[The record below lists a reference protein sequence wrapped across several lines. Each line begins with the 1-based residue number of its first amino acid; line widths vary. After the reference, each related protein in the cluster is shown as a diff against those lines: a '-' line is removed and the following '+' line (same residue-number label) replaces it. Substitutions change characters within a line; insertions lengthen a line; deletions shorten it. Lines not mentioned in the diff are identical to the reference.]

1 MPLRNSRNAML
12 MGASAL
18 VLCAALPAAA
28 FAQAAPAQTADTV
41 EEVVVTGQRAAIKSA
56 QEIKKNATEI
66 VDGIS
71 ADDIGKLPDR
81 SVTEALQRIVGVT
94 IDHTMSR
101 GDPEHFSVEGSGVNI
116 RGLSYVRSEL
126 NGRDSFGANG
136 GRALSFED
144 VPPELMAGV
153 DIYKNPSAE
162 QIEGAI
168 GGLVNLRTQMPF
180 DHKGL
185 KVGAAVSGTYGDLAK
200 GDWTPSYS
208 ALISNRWD
216 TPVGEFGALIDV
228 AYSESH
234 TRTDGIQQEAYFPH
248 APNGTVYNQGTTT
261 TTDDTTETGNGW
273 NTTGKTVWVPNGLQ
287 WRTLDFNRKRTG
299 VFGAL
304 QWRPSDK
311 FETSLTYFQ
320 SKYEMEWGEYAIFSQ
335 VFNPGDVVVTNGQF
349 DDKGLF
355 KKGTLSAPGGMSFND
370 DVRAA
375 DRNSRTS
382 DVSWHAQW
390 TPDDK
395 LTIKTDVQYVRATT
409 RGFDSTVATG
419 LLIPSEDVDLSGDV
433 PKLSVDKQ
441 YMANPA
447 NYFWGF
453 TMDHADESVGHEW
466 AWRGDVEYKFDAGP
480 LRNIRFGARYT
491 DRDAST
497 IQSNPSYNWQGI
509 SQTWMLGWYM
519 PDLAY
524 LTDYPAPTT
533 VYQFPNFFNGKA
545 NLPAAVVFPAL
556 SLAQGYPDSYKLL
569 HSFRADNSFSDKG
582 YVWPAPAYGGLGS
595 ENLQDENTWAGYA
608 QAAFGWD
615 DLKFPVDGTLG
626 VRVVKTKNIATGAF
640 VGATTPTLD
649 PSIPAGLIP
658 RFQGSTQEG
667 TFHNEYTDVLP
678 SLNVRIKLTDTL
690 QARFAAAKALARP
703 DFTQLQAYTTISQ
716 SISGTGTAAV
726 SSLTGT
732 ASGNPYLEPTRSNQ
746 FDATLEWYFAP
757 TGSLTMA
764 VFHKDLS
771 DVVINQVYNV
781 PYASTNGQIYQFSTT
796 APVNGADG
804 KASGVELAYNQFYD
818 FLPGWLSGFGLQANF
833 TYVDSEQTV
842 HPAPSNITSGQAST
856 LLLNQYGIDTNGA
869 GFTNLPLANLSKYS
883 YNVALMYEKGPI
895 SARLAYNWR
904 SKYLQAV
911 NVNGGQGTN
920 GFDSKTGQYNQTWGL
935 PMWADD
941 YGQLDG
947 SLFYKVN
954 DKVQLGV
961 EAQNLSDSKYKQLLQ
976 QNTGYNG
983 RAWFVSGRRYTAT
996 LRLNF

>member
-1 MPLRNSRNAML
+1 MLHSKSRRRVML

-18 VLCAALPAAA
+18 VLCAALPAVATA
-28 FAQAAPAQTADTV
+28 QTTSAQATTEV

-56 QEIKKNATEI
+56 QEIKRNATEI

-81 SVTEALQRIVGVT
+81 SVTEALQRVVGVT

-116 RGLSYVRSEL
+116 RGLTYVRSEL

-144 VPPELMAGV
+144 VPPELMAGI

-168 GGLVNLRTQMPF
+168 GGLVNLRTQMPLN
-180 DHKGL
+180 HPGL
-185 KVGAAVSGTYGDLAK
+185 KMSGSVSGTYGDLAK
-200 GDWTPSYS
+200 GKMTPSAS
-208 ALISNRWD
+208 VLLSNRWD
-216 TPVGEFGALIDV
+216 TSFGEFGALIDL
-228 AYSESH
+228 AYSKSH

-248 APNGTVYNQGTTT
+248 VPNGTAYNNGTTDPS
-261 TTDDTTETGNGW
+261 DDFTETGNGW

-287 WRTLDFNRKRTG
+287 WRTLDFKRERTG

-304 QWRPSDK
+304 QWRPNDR
-311 FETSLTYFQ
+311 FETSLTYFR
-320 SKYEMEWGEYAIFSQ
+320 SGYEMNWGEYAIFSQ

-349 DDKGLF
+349 DGNGVF
-355 KKGTLSAPGGMSFND
+355 QKGTLSAPGGMSFND

-375 DRNSRTS
+375 TRKSATS
-382 DVSWHAQW
+382 DVSWRAEW
-390 TPDDK
+390 KPDDK

-419 LLIPSEDVDLSGDV
+419 LLIPSEDVDLTGGI

-441 YMANPA
+441 YMADPA

-453 TMDHADESVGHEW
+453 TMDHADRSIGHEW
-466 AWRGDVEYKFDAGP
+466 AWRGDVEYKFDGGP

-491 DRDAST
+491 DRDAAT
-497 IQSNPSYNWQGI
+497 TQPNPSYNWQAI

-519 PDLAY
+519 SDLAY
-524 LTDYPAPTT
+524 LSDYPAPTT
-533 VYQFPNFFNGKA
+533 TYQFPNFFNGKA
-545 NLPAAVVFPAL
+545 DLPAAVVFPSL

-569 HSFRADNSFSDKG
+569 HSFRAANSLSDPG
-582 YVWPAPAYGGLGS
+582 YVWSPPTYGPGS

-615 DLKFPVDGTLG
+615 ELRFPIDGTLG
-626 VRVVKTKNIATGAF
+626 VRVVQTKNTAAGAF
-640 VGATTPTLD
+640 IGATTPTLD
-649 PSIPAGLIP
+649 PSVPANLIP
-658 RFQGSTQEG
+658 TFQGSTEQT
-667 TFHNEYTDVLP
+667 TFRNQYTDVLP
-678 SLNVRIKLTDTL
+678 SFNLRIKLTDQL

-703 DFTQLQAYTTISQ
+703 DFTQLQAYTTLSQ
-716 SISGTGTAAV
+716 SITGTGGAAI

-732 ASGNPYLEPTRSNQ
+732 ASGNPYLEPTRSDQ

-764 VFHKDLS
+764 VFHKDLT
-771 DVVINQVYNV
+771 DVVVNQIYNV

-796 APVNGADG
+796 SPVNGADG
-804 KASGVELAYNQFYD
+804 KASGVELAYSQFFD
-818 FLPGWLSGFGLQANF
+818 FLPGLLSGFGVQANY
-833 TYVDSEQTV
+833 TYVKSKQTI
-842 HPAPSNITSGQAST
+842 HPAPSNITSGQASA

-869 GFTNLPLANLSKYS
+869 GFDDLPLAYLSKHS
-883 YNVALMYEKGPI
+883 YNVALIYEKGPV

-920 GFDSKTGQYNQTWGL
+920 GFNSANGQYNQTWGL

-947 SLFYKVN
+947 SAFYKIN
-954 DKVQLGV
+954 ENVQLGV
-961 EAQNLSDSKYKQLLQ
+961 EAQNLTDSKYKQLLQ
-976 QNTGYNG
+976 QDIGFNG

-996 LRLNF
+996 LRLSF